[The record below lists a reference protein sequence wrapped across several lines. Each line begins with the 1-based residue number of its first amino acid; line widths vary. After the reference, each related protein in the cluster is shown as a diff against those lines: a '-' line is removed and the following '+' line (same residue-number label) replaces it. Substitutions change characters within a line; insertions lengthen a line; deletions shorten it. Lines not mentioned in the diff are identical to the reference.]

1 MLIKLDCMD
10 NFIPSTQECIACTL
24 ASTCTNTTFTCTH
37 TQHSVPPSFLHTLTG
52 SPGELNVVLK
62 SKPTDM
68 ETANMINKMAVG
80 CGLTLAIIYE
90 KYKMETGFK

>member
-1 MLIKLDCMD
+1 M
-10 NFIPSTQECIACTL
+10 
-24 ASTCTNTTFTCTH
+24 
-37 TQHSVPPSFLHTLTG
+37 
-52 SPGELNVVLK
+52 VLK

-68 ETANMINKMAVG
+68 ETANMINKMAMG

>member
-1 MLIKLDCMD
+1 MHTYMY
-10 NFIPSTQECIACTL
+10 
-24 ASTCTNTTFTCTH
+24 TH
-37 TQHSVPPSFLHTLTG
+37 TQHSAPPSYLHTLTG
-52 SPGELNVVLK
+52 SPGELNMVLK